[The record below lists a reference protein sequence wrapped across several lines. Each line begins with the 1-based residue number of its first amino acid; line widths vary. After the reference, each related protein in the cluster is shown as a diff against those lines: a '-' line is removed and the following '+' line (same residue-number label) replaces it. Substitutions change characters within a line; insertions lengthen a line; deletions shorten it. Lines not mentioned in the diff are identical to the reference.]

1 MAKNGSDLV
10 AVLEYLDRK
19 TSFQK
24 PTPKGRFRKDK
35 KVKEFDLVELLRKKK
50 EETEL
55 LEKFLEEQA
64 KLKKKEDKKPE
75 KAPRV
80 LMGIEWFVIGIL
92 SYPLVGYL
100 QTIVPVLK

>member
-1 MAKNGSDLV
+1 MAKSSDLV

-19 TSFQK
+19 NSFPK
-24 PTPKGRFRKDK
+24 PAPKGRFGKQK

-55 LEKFLEEQA
+55 LEKFLDEQS
-64 KLKKKEDKKPE
+64 KLKKKEEKKPE
-75 KAPRV
+75 KVRV

-100 QTIVPVLK
+100 QTIIPVLK